1 MILTKSYKNKEI
13 HYADKIITTDGHVI
27 HFEVKGV
34 PLDTPAIFLHG
45 GPGARVVPA
54 HYDFFNP
61 KLFFS
66 ILFDQR
72 GCGKSKPFCELKNN
86 NIQNLILDMERLREK
101 LGLQKWILF
110 GGSWGS
116 TLALYYAINY
126 PERCL
131 GLVLRG
137 VFLGER
143 KEIDWFLC
151 GMRKF
156 YPEAHKLLLK
166 GLNFSEL
173 ERPTSGEILKRGS
186 ELILSNNEEV
196 SQKASNAW
204 AKYEMSCSTIDYKER
219 EMSGSAALSLA
230 KIELHYFLNNC
241 FLINNEILDNLKYI
255 KNLPIYIIQGRHDPI
270 CPPFTAYKL
279 KNSLPNS
286 NLTIID
292 NAGHSAFETGI
303 KKALITALDD
313 LRNQV

>member
-1 MILTKSYKNKEI
+1 MILTKYNKNKET
-13 HYADKIITTDGHVI
+13 HYTDEINTSDGHLI
-27 HFEVKGV
+27 HFEVRGV
-34 PLDTPAIFLHG
+34 PSGTPVVFLHG
-45 GPGARVVPA
+45 GPGARIVQA

-61 KLFFS
+61 SHFFS

-86 NIQNLILDMERLREK
+86 NIQNLILDMESLREK

-137 VFLGER
+137 VFLGTR
-143 KEIDWFLC
+143 TEIDWFLC

-156 YPEAHKLLLK
+156 YPEAHKLFLN

-173 ERPTSGEILKRGS
+173 VDPTADEILKRGS
-186 ELILSNNEEV
+186 ELIFSNNEEV
-196 SQKASNAW
+196 SQKAANAW
-204 AKYEMSCSTIDYKER
+204 AKYEMSCSTLDYRER
-219 EMSGSAALSLA
+219 EMSGSSALSLA

-241 FLINNEILDNLKYI
+241 FLKDNEILDNVKKI
-255 KNLPIYIIQGRHDPI
+255 KNIPINIIQGRHDTI
-270 CPPFTAYKL
+270 CPPFTALKL
-279 KNSLPNS
+279 RNKLTNSKL
-286 NLTIID
+286 IMVE

-303 KKALITALDD
+303 KNALIKSISEIL
-313 LRNQV
+313 

>member
-13 HYADKIITTDGHVI
+13 HYDDKIITSDGHEI
-27 HFEVKGV
+27 YFEVKGNSSS
-34 PLDTPAIFLHG
+34 TPVVFLHG

-54 HYDFFNP
+54 HFDFFNP

-86 NIQNLILDMERLREK
+86 NIQNLILDMERIREK

-137 VFLGER
+137 VFLGTR
-143 KEIDWFLC
+143 NEIDWFLC

-173 ERPTSGEILKRGS
+173 EQPTSDEILKRGS
-186 ELILSNNEEV
+186 ELIFSKNEEV
-196 SQKASNAW
+196 SQKAANAW
-204 AKYEMSCSTIDYKER
+204 AKYEMSCSTIDYRER
-219 EMSGSAALSLA
+219 EMSGSSALSLA

-241 FLINNEILDNLKYI
+241 FLKDNEILDNVKKI
-255 KNLPIYIIQGRHDPI
+255 RNIPIYIIQGRHDTI
-270 CPPFTAYKL
+270 CPPFTALKL
-279 KNSLPNS
+279 RNKLTNSKL
-286 NLTIID
+286 IMVE

-303 KKALITALDD
+303 KNALIKSISEIL
-313 LRNQV
+313 

>member
-1 MILTKSYKNKEI
+1 MILTKSSKNKETD
-13 HYADKIITTDGHVI
+13 YADTIITTDGHVI
-27 HFEVKGV
+27 HFEVKGD
-34 PLDTPAIFLHG
+34 PLVTPVIFLHG

-86 NIQNLILDMERLREK
+86 NIQNLILDMERIREK

-137 VFLGER
+137 VFLGTR
-143 KEIDWFLC
+143 NEIDWFLC

-173 ERPTSGEILKRGS
+173 EQPTSDEILKRGS
-186 ELILSNNEEV
+186 ELIFSKNEEV
-196 SQKASNAW
+196 SQKAANAW
-204 AKYEMSCSTIDYKER
+204 AKYEMSCSTLDYRER
-219 EMSGSAALSLA
+219 EMSGSSALSLA

-241 FLINNEILDNLKYI
+241 FLKDNELLDNLNKI
-255 KNLPIYIIQGRHDPI
+255 KNIPINIIQGRHDTI
-270 CPPFTAYKL
+270 CPPFTALKL
-279 KNSLPNS
+279 RNKLTNSKL
-286 NLTIID
+286 IMVE

-303 KKALITALDD
+303 KNALIKSISEIL
-313 LRNQV
+313 

>member
-1 MILTKSYKNKEI
+1 MTLTKSYKNKEI
-13 HYADKIITTDGHVI
+13 QYADKIITTDGQVI
-27 HFEVKGV
+27 HFEVKGD
-34 PLDTPAIFLHG
+34 PLYTPVVFLHG

-86 NIQNLILDMERLREK
+86 NIQNLILDMERIREK

-137 VFLGER
+137 VFLGTR
-143 KEIDWFLC
+143 NEIDWFLC

-173 ERPTSGEILKRGS
+173 EQPTSDEILKRGS
-186 ELILSNNEEV
+186 ELIFSKNEEV
-196 SQKASNAW
+196 SQKAANAW
-204 AKYEMSCSTIDYKER
+204 AKYEMSCSTIDYRER
-219 EMSGSAALSLA
+219 EMSGSSALSLA

-241 FLINNEILDNLKYI
+241 FLKDNEILDNVKKI
-255 KNLPIYIIQGRHDPI
+255 RNIPIYIIQGRHDTI
-270 CPPFTAYKL
+270 CPPFTALKL
-279 KNSLPNS
+279 RNKLTNSKL
-286 NLTIID
+286 IMVE

-303 KKALITALDD
+303 KNALIKSISEIL
-313 LRNQV
+313 

>member
-13 HYADKIITTDGHVI
+13 HYDDKIITSDGHEI
-27 HFEVKGV
+27 YFEVKGNSSS
-34 PLDTPAIFLHG
+34 TPVVFLHG

-54 HYDFFNP
+54 QYDFFNP

-86 NIQNLILDMERLREK
+86 NIQNLILDMERIREK
-101 LGLQKWILF
+101 LGLKKWILF

-126 PERCL
+126 PDRCL

-137 VFLGER
+137 VFLGTR
-143 KEIDWFLC
+143 NEIDWFLC

-173 ERPTSGEILKRGS
+173 EQPTSDEILKRGS
-186 ELILSNNEEV
+186 ELIFSNNEEV
-196 SQKASNAW
+196 SQKAANAW
-204 AKYEMSCSTIDYKER
+204 AKYEMSCSTLDYRER
-219 EMSGSAALSLA
+219 EMSGNSALSLA

-241 FLINNEILDNLKYI
+241 FLKDNEILDNVKKI
-255 KNLPIYIIQGRHDPI
+255 RNIPIYIIQGRHDTI
-270 CPPFTAYKL
+270 CPPFTALKL
-279 KNSLPNS
+279 RNKLTNSKL
-286 NLTIID
+286 IMVE

-303 KKALITALDD
+303 KNALIKSISEIL
-313 LRNQV
+313 

>member
-13 HYADKIITTDGHVI
+13 HYDDKIITSDGHEI
-27 HFEVKGV
+27 YFEVKGNSSS
-34 PLDTPAIFLHG
+34 TPVVFLHG
-45 GPGARVVPA
+45 GPGARIVPA
-54 HYDFFNP
+54 HFDFFNP

-86 NIQNLILDMERLREK
+86 NIQNLILDMERIREK

-137 VFLGER
+137 VFLGTR
-143 KEIDWFLC
+143 NEIDWFLC

-173 ERPTSGEILKRGS
+173 EQPTSDEILKRGS
-186 ELILSNNEEV
+186 ELIFSKNEEV
-196 SQKASNAW
+196 SQKAANAW
-204 AKYEMSCSTIDYKER
+204 AKYEMSCSTIDYRER
-219 EMSGSAALSLA
+219 EMSGSSALSLA

-241 FLINNEILDNLKYI
+241 FLKDNEILDNVKKI
-255 KNLPIYIIQGRHDPI
+255 RNIPIYIIQGRHDTI
-270 CPPFTAYKL
+270 CPPFTALKL
-279 KNSLPNS
+279 RNKLTNSKL
-286 NLTIID
+286 IMVE

-303 KKALITALDD
+303 KNALIKSISEIL
-313 LRNQV
+313 

>member
-13 HYADKIITTDGHVI
+13 HYDDKIITSDGHEI
-27 HFEVKGV
+27 YFEVKGNSSS
-34 PLDTPAIFLHG
+34 TPVVFLHG
-45 GPGARVVPA
+45 GPGARIVPA
-54 HYDFFNP
+54 HFDFFNP

-86 NIQNLILDMERLREK
+86 NIQNLILDMERIREK
-101 LGLQKWILF
+101 LGLKKWILF

-137 VFLGER
+137 VFLGTR
-143 KEIDWFLC
+143 NEIDWFLC

-173 ERPTSGEILKRGS
+173 EQPTSDEILKRGS
-186 ELILSNNEEV
+186 ELIFSKNEEV
-196 SQKASNAW
+196 SQKAANAW
-204 AKYEMSCSTIDYKER
+204 AKYEMSCSTLDYRER
-219 EMSGSAALSLA
+219 EMSGNSALSLA

-241 FLINNEILDNLKYI
+241 FLKDNEILDNVKKI
-255 KNLPIYIIQGRHDPI
+255 RNIPIYIIQGRHDTI
-270 CPPFTAYKL
+270 CPPFTALKL
-279 KNSLPNS
+279 RNKLTNSKL
-286 NLTIID
+286 IMVE

-303 KKALITALDD
+303 KNALIKSISEIL
-313 LRNQV
+313 

>member
-13 HYADKIITTDGHVI
+13 HFADKIITTDGHII
-27 HFEVKGV
+27 HFEVKGD
-34 PLDTPAIFLHG
+34 PLVTPVVFLHG

-86 NIQNLILDMERLREK
+86 NIQNLILDMERIREK

-137 VFLGER
+137 VFLGTR
-143 KEIDWFLC
+143 NEIDWFLC

-173 ERPTSGEILKRGS
+173 EQPTSDEILKRGS
-186 ELILSNNEEV
+186 ELIFSKNEEV
-196 SQKASNAW
+196 SQKAANAW
-204 AKYEMSCSTIDYKER
+204 AKYEMSCSTLDYRER
-219 EMSGSAALSLA
+219 EMSGSSALSLA

-241 FLINNEILDNLKYI
+241 FLKDNEILDNVKKI
-255 KNLPIYIIQGRHDPI
+255 KNIPINIIQGRHDTI
-270 CPPFTAYKL
+270 CPPFTALKL
-279 KNSLPNS
+279 RNKLSNSKL
-286 NLTIID
+286 IMVE

-303 KKALITALDD
+303 KNALIKSISEIL
-313 LRNQV
+313 

>member
-1 MILTKSYKNKEI
+1 MILTKSYKNNEI
-13 HYADKIITTDGHVI
+13 QYNDKIITSDGHEI
-27 HFEVKGV
+27 YFEVKGNSSS
-34 PLDTPAIFLHG
+34 TPVVFLHG

-86 NIQNLILDMERLREK
+86 NIQNLILDMERIREK

-137 VFLGER
+137 VFLGTR
-143 KEIDWFLC
+143 NEIDWFLC

-173 ERPTSGEILKRGS
+173 EQPTSDEILKRGS
-186 ELILSNNEEV
+186 ELIFSKNEEV
-196 SQKASNAW
+196 SQKAANAW
-204 AKYEMSCSTIDYKER
+204 AKYEMSCSTLDYRER
-219 EMSGSAALSLA
+219 EMSGNSALSLA

-241 FLINNEILDNLKYI
+241 FLKDNEILDNVKKI
-255 KNLPIYIIQGRHDPI
+255 RNIPIYIIQGRHDTI
-270 CPPFTAYKL
+270 CPPFTALKL
-279 KNSLPNS
+279 RNKLTNSKL
-286 NLTIID
+286 IMVE

-303 KKALITALDD
+303 KNALIKSISEIL
-313 LRNQV
+313 

>member
-13 HYADKIITTDGHVI
+13 HYNDKIITSDGHEI
-27 HFEVKGV
+27 YFEVKGNSSS
-34 PLDTPAIFLHG
+34 TPVVFLHG

-54 HYDFFNP
+54 HFDFFNP

-86 NIQNLILDMERLREK
+86 NIQNLILDMERIREK

-137 VFLGER
+137 VFLGTR
-143 KEIDWFLC
+143 NEIDWFLC

-173 ERPTSGEILKRGS
+173 EQPTSDEILKRGS
-186 ELILSNNEEV
+186 ELIFSKNEEV
-196 SQKASNAW
+196 SQKAANAW
-204 AKYEMSCSTIDYKER
+204 AKYEMSCSTLDYKER
-219 EMSGSAALSLA
+219 EMSGNSALSLA

-241 FLINNEILDNLKYI
+241 FLKDNEILDNVKKI
-255 KNLPIYIIQGRHDPI
+255 RNIPIYIIQGRHDTI
-270 CPPFTAYKL
+270 CPPFTALKL
-279 KNSLPNS
+279 RNKLTNSKL
-286 NLTIID
+286 IMVE

-303 KKALITALDD
+303 KNALIKSISEIL
-313 LRNQV
+313 

>member
-13 HYADKIITTDGHVI
+13 HYNDKIITSDGHEI
-27 HFEVKGV
+27 YFEVKGNSSS
-34 PLDTPAIFLHG
+34 TPVVFLHG

-86 NIQNLILDMERLREK
+86 NIQNLILDMERIREK

-137 VFLGER
+137 VFLGTR
-143 KEIDWFLC
+143 NEIDWFLC

-173 ERPTSGEILKRGS
+173 EQPTSDEILKRGS
-186 ELILSNNEEV
+186 ELIFSKNEEV
-196 SQKASNAW
+196 SQKAANAW
-204 AKYEMSCSTIDYKER
+204 AKYEMSCSTLDYRER
-219 EMSGSAALSLA
+219 EMSGNSALSLA

-241 FLINNEILDNLKYI
+241 FLKDNEILDNVKKI
-255 KNLPIYIIQGRHDPI
+255 RNIPIYIIQGRHDTI
-270 CPPFTAYKL
+270 CPPFTALKL
-279 KNSLPNS
+279 RNKLTNSKL
-286 NLTIID
+286 IMVE

-303 KKALITALDD
+303 KNALIKSISEIL
-313 LRNQV
+313 

>member
-13 HYADKIITTDGHVI
+13 HYDDKIITSDGHEI
-27 HFEVKGV
+27 YFEVKGNSSS
-34 PLDTPAIFLHG
+34 TPVVFLHG

-54 HYDFFNP
+54 HFDFFNP

-86 NIQNLILDMERLREK
+86 NIQNLILDMERIREK

-126 PERCL
+126 PDRCL

-137 VFLGER
+137 VFLGTR
-143 KEIDWFLC
+143 NEIDWFLC

-173 ERPTSGEILKRGS
+173 EQPTSDEILKRGS
-186 ELILSNNEEV
+186 ELIFSKNEEV
-196 SQKASNAW
+196 SQKAANAW
-204 AKYEMSCSTIDYKER
+204 AKYEMSCSTLDYRER
-219 EMSGSAALSLA
+219 EMSGSSALSLA

-241 FLINNEILDNLKYI
+241 FLKDNEILDNVKKI
-255 KNLPIYIIQGRHDPI
+255 RNIPIYIIQGRHDTI
-270 CPPFTAYKL
+270 CPPFTALKL
-279 KNSLPNS
+279 RNKLTNSKL
-286 NLTIID
+286 IMVE

-303 KKALITALDD
+303 KNALIKSISEIL
-313 LRNQV
+313 

>member
-1 MILTKSYKNKEI
+1 MILTKYNKNKET
-13 HYADKIITTDGHVI
+13 HYTDEINTSDGHLI
-27 HFEVKGV
+27 HFEVRGV
-34 PLDTPAIFLHG
+34 SSGTPVVFLHG
-45 GPGARVVPA
+45 GPGARIVQA

-61 KLFFS
+61 SHFFS

-86 NIQNLILDMERLREK
+86 NIQNLILDMESLREK

-137 VFLGER
+137 VFLGTR
-143 KEIDWFLC
+143 TEIDWFLC

-156 YPEAHKLLLK
+156 YPEAHKLFLN

-173 ERPTSGEILKRGS
+173 VDPTADEILKRGS
-186 ELILSNNEEV
+186 ELIFSNNEEV
-196 SQKASNAW
+196 SQKAANAW
-204 AKYEMSCSTIDYKER
+204 AKYEMSCSTLDYRER
-219 EMSGSAALSLA
+219 EMSGSSALSLA

-241 FLINNEILDNLKYI
+241 FLKDNEILNNVNKI
-255 KNLPIYIIQGRHDPI
+255 KNIPINIIQGRHDTI
-270 CPPFTAYKL
+270 CPPFTALKL
-279 KNSLPNS
+279 RNKLTNSKL
-286 NLTIID
+286 IMVE
-292 NAGHSAFETGI
+292 NAGHSAFEIGI
-303 KKALITALDD
+303 KNALIKSISEIL
-313 LRNQV
+313 

>member
-13 HYADKIITTDGHVI
+13 HYNDKIITSDGHEI
-27 HFEVKGV
+27 YFEVKGNSSS
-34 PLDTPAIFLHG
+34 TPVVFLHG

-86 NIQNLILDMERLREK
+86 NIQNLILDMERIREK
-101 LGLQKWILF
+101 LGLKKWILF

-137 VFLGER
+137 VFLGTR
-143 KEIDWFLC
+143 NEIDWFLC

-173 ERPTSGEILKRGS
+173 EQPTSDEILKRGS
-186 ELILSNNEEV
+186 ELIFSKNEEV
-196 SQKASNAW
+196 SQKAANAW
-204 AKYEMSCSTIDYKER
+204 AKYEMSCSTIDYRER
-219 EMSGSAALSLA
+219 EMSGSSALSLA

-241 FLINNEILDNLKYI
+241 FLKDNEILNNVNKI
-255 KNLPIYIIQGRHDPI
+255 KNIPINIIQGRHDTI
-270 CPPFTAYKL
+270 CPPFTALKL
-279 KNSLPNS
+279 RNKLTNSKL
-286 NLTIID
+286 IMVE

-303 KKALITALDD
+303 KNALIKSISEIL
-313 LRNQV
+313 

>member
-13 HYADKIITTDGHVI
+13 HYNDKIITSDGHEI
-27 HFEVKGV
+27 YFEVKGNSSS
-34 PLDTPAIFLHG
+34 TPVVFLHG

-86 NIQNLILDMERLREK
+86 NIQNLILDMERIREK

-137 VFLGER
+137 VFLGTR
-143 KEIDWFLC
+143 NEIDWFLC

-173 ERPTSGEILKRGS
+173 EQPTSDEILKRGS
-186 ELILSNNEEV
+186 ELIFSKNEEV
-196 SQKASNAW
+196 SQKAANAW
-204 AKYEMSCSTIDYKER
+204 AKYEMSCSTLDYKER
-219 EMSGSAALSLA
+219 EMSVGSALSLA

-241 FLINNEILDNLKYI
+241 FLKDNEILNNVNKI
-255 KNLPIYIIQGRHDPI
+255 KNIPINIIQGRHDTI
-270 CPPFTAYKL
+270 CPPFTALKL
-279 KNSLPNS
+279 RNKLTNSKL
-286 NLTIID
+286 IMVE

-303 KKALITALDD
+303 KNALIKSISEIL
-313 LRNQV
+313 

>member
-13 HYADKIITTDGHVI
+13 HYDDKIITSDGHEI
-27 HFEVKGV
+27 YFEVKGNSSS
-34 PLDTPAIFLHG
+34 TPVVFLHG

-86 NIQNLILDMERLREK
+86 NIQNLILDMERIREK

-137 VFLGER
+137 VFLGTR
-143 KEIDWFLC
+143 NEIDWFLC

-173 ERPTSGEILKRGS
+173 EQPTSDEILKRGS
-186 ELILSNNEEV
+186 ELIFSKNEEV
-196 SQKASNAW
+196 SQKAANAW
-204 AKYEMSCSTIDYKER
+204 AKYEMSCSTIDYRER
-219 EMSGSAALSLA
+219 EMSGSSALSLA

-241 FLINNEILDNLKYI
+241 FLKDNEILNNVNKI
-255 KNLPIYIIQGRHDPI
+255 KNIPINIIQGRHDTI
-270 CPPFTAYKL
+270 CPPFTALKL
-279 KNSLPNS
+279 RNKLTNSKL
-286 NLTIID
+286 IMVE

-303 KKALITALDD
+303 KNALIKSISEIL
-313 LRNQV
+313 

>member
-1 MILTKSYKNKEI
+1 MILTKYNKNKET
-13 HYADKIITTDGHVI
+13 HYTDEINTSDGHLI
-27 HFEVKGV
+27 HFEVRGV
-34 PLDTPAIFLHG
+34 PSGTPVVFLHG
-45 GPGARVVPA
+45 GPGARIVQA

-61 KLFFS
+61 SHFFS

-86 NIQNLILDMERLREK
+86 NIQNLILDMESLREK

-137 VFLGER
+137 VFLGTR
-143 KEIDWFLC
+143 TEIDWFLC
-151 GMRKF
+151 GMSKF
-156 YPEAHKLLLK
+156 YPEAHKLFLN

-173 ERPTSGEILKRGS
+173 VDPTADEILKRGS
-186 ELILSNNEEV
+186 ELIFSNNEEV
-196 SQKASNAW
+196 SQKAANAW
-204 AKYEMSCSTIDYKER
+204 AKYEMSCSTLDYRER
-219 EMSGSAALSLA
+219 EMSGSSALSLA

-241 FLINNEILDNLKYI
+241 FLKDNEILDNVKKI
-255 KNLPIYIIQGRHDPI
+255 KNIPINIIQGRHDTI
-270 CPPFTAYKL
+270 CPPFTALKL
-279 KNSLPNS
+279 RNKLTNSKL
-286 NLTIID
+286 IMVE

-303 KKALITALDD
+303 KNALIKSISEIL
-313 LRNQV
+313 

>member
-13 HYADKIITTDGHVI
+13 HYDDKIITSDGHEI
-27 HFEVKGV
+27 YFEVKGNSSS
-34 PLDTPAIFLHG
+34 TPVVFLHG

-54 HYDFFNP
+54 HFDFFNP

-86 NIQNLILDMERLREK
+86 NIQNLILDMERIREK

-137 VFLGER
+137 VFLGTR
-143 KEIDWFLC
+143 NEIDWFLC

-173 ERPTSGEILKRGS
+173 EQPTSDEILKRGS
-186 ELILSNNEEV
+186 ELIFSKNEEV
-196 SQKASNAW
+196 SQKAANAW
-204 AKYEMSCSTIDYKER
+204 AKYEMSCSTLDYRER
-219 EMSGSAALSLA
+219 EMSGSSALSLA

-241 FLINNEILDNLKYI
+241 FLKDNEILDNVKKI
-255 KNLPIYIIQGRHDPI
+255 RNIPIYIIQGRHDTI
-270 CPPFTAYKL
+270 CPPFTALKL
-279 KNSLPNS
+279 RNKLTNSKL
-286 NLTIID
+286 IMVE

-303 KKALITALDD
+303 KNALIKSISEIL
-313 LRNQV
+313 

>member
-13 HYADKIITTDGHVI
+13 HYDDKIITSDGHEI
-27 HFEVKGV
+27 YFEVKGNSSS
-34 PLDTPAIFLHG
+34 TPVVFLHG

-137 VFLGER
+137 VFLGTR
-143 KEIDWFLC
+143 NEIDWFLC

-173 ERPTSGEILKRGS
+173 EQPTSDEILKRGS
-186 ELILSNNEEV
+186 ELIFSKNEEV
-196 SQKASNAW
+196 SQKAANAW
-204 AKYEMSCSTIDYKER
+204 AKYEMSCSTLDYRER
-219 EMSGSAALSLA
+219 EMSGNSALSLA

-241 FLINNEILDNLKYI
+241 FLKDNEILDNVKKI
-255 KNLPIYIIQGRHDPI
+255 RNIPIYIIQGRHDTI
-270 CPPFTAYKL
+270 CPPFTALKL
-279 KNSLPNS
+279 RNKLTNSKL
-286 NLTIID
+286 IMVE

-303 KKALITALDD
+303 KNALIKSISEIL
-313 LRNQV
+313 

>member
-13 HYADKIITTDGHVI
+13 HYNDKIITSDGHEI
-27 HFEVKGV
+27 YFEVKGNSSS
-34 PLDTPAIFLHG
+34 TPVVFLHG

-54 HYDFFNP
+54 HFDFFNP

-86 NIQNLILDMERLREK
+86 NIQNLILDMERIREK

-137 VFLGER
+137 VFLGTR
-143 KEIDWFLC
+143 NEIDWFLC

-173 ERPTSGEILKRGS
+173 EQPTSDEILKRGS
-186 ELILSNNEEV
+186 ELIFSKNEEV
-196 SQKASNAW
+196 SQKAANAW
-204 AKYEMSCSTIDYKER
+204 AKYEMSCSTLDYRER
-219 EMSGSAALSLA
+219 EMSGSSALSLA

-241 FLINNEILDNLKYI
+241 FLKDNEILDNVKKI
-255 KNLPIYIIQGRHDPI
+255 RNIPIYIIQGRHDTI
-270 CPPFTAYKL
+270 CPPFTALKL
-279 KNSLPNS
+279 RNKLTNSKL
-286 NLTIID
+286 IMVE

-303 KKALITALDD
+303 KNALIKSISEIL
-313 LRNQV
+313 

>member
-13 HYADKIITTDGHVI
+13 HYDDKIITSDGHEI
-27 HFEVKGV
+27 YFEVKGNSSS
-34 PLDTPAIFLHG
+34 TPVVFLHG

-54 HYDFFNP
+54 HFDFFNP

-86 NIQNLILDMERLREK
+86 NIQNLILDMERIREK

-137 VFLGER
+137 VFLGTR
-143 KEIDWFLC
+143 NEIDWFLC

-173 ERPTSGEILKRGS
+173 EQPTSDEILKRGS
-186 ELILSNNEEV
+186 ELIFSKNEEV
-196 SQKASNAW
+196 SQKAANAW
-204 AKYEMSCSTIDYKER
+204 AKYEMSCSTLDYRER
-219 EMSGSAALSLA
+219 EMSGNSALSLA

-241 FLINNEILDNLKYI
+241 FLKDNEILDNVKKI
-255 KNLPIYIIQGRHDPI
+255 RNIPIYIIQGRHDTI
-270 CPPFTAYKL
+270 CPPFTALKL
-279 KNSLPNS
+279 RNKLTNSKL
-286 NLTIID
+286 IMVE

-303 KKALITALDD
+303 KNALIKSISEIL
-313 LRNQV
+313 

>member
-1 MILTKSYKNKEI
+1 MILTKSNKNKEI

-27 HFEVKGV
+27 HFEVKGD
-34 PLDTPAIFLHG
+34 PLDTPVIFLHG

-86 NIQNLILDMERLREK
+86 NIQNLILDMESLREK

-137 VFLGER
+137 VFLGTR
-143 KEIDWFLC
+143 TEIDWFLC

-156 YPEAHKLLLK
+156 YPEAHKLFLN
-166 GLNFSEL
+166 GLNFSESAN
-173 ERPTSGEILKRGS
+173 PTSDEILKRGS
-186 ELILSNNEEV
+186 ELIFSNNEEV
-196 SQKASNAW
+196 SQKAANAW
-204 AKYEMSCSTIDYKER
+204 AKYEMSCSTLDYRER
-219 EMSGSAALSLA
+219 EMSGSSALSLA

-241 FLINNEILDNLKYI
+241 FLKDNEILDNVKKI
-255 KNLPIYIIQGRHDPI
+255 KNIPINIIQGRHDTI
-270 CPPFTAYKL
+270 CPPFTALKL
-279 KNSLPNS
+279 RNKLTNSKL
-286 NLTIID
+286 IMVE

-303 KKALITALDD
+303 KNALIKSISEIL
-313 LRNQV
+313 

>member
-1 MILTKSYKNKEI
+1 MILTKSNKNKEI
-13 HYADKIITTDGHVI
+13 HYADKIITIDGHVI
-27 HFEVKGV
+27 HFEVKGDPGNTAV
-34 PLDTPAIFLHG
+34 VFLHG

-54 HYDFFNP
+54 HYDFFDP

-86 NIQNLILDMERLREK
+86 NIQNLILDMESLREK

-137 VFLGER
+137 VFLGTR
-143 KEIDWFLC
+143 TEIDWFLC

-156 YPEAHKLLLK
+156 YPEAHKLFLN
-166 GLNFSEL
+166 GLNFSVSVD
-173 ERPTSGEILKRGS
+173 PTADEILKRGS
-186 ELILSNNEEV
+186 ELIFSNNEEV
-196 SQKASNAW
+196 SQKAANAW
-204 AKYEMSCSTIDYKER
+204 AKYEMSCSTLDYRER
-219 EMSGSAALSLA
+219 EMSGSSALSLA

-241 FLINNEILDNLKYI
+241 FLKDNEILNNVNKI
-255 KNLPIYIIQGRHDPI
+255 KNIPINIIQGRHDTI
-270 CPPFTAYKL
+270 CPPFTALKL
-279 KNSLPNS
+279 RNKLTNSKL
-286 NLTIID
+286 IMVE

-303 KKALITALDD
+303 KNALIKSISEIL
-313 LRNQV
+313 

>member
-13 HYADKIITTDGHVI
+13 HYDDKIITSDGHEI
-27 HFEVKGV
+27 YFEVKGNSSS
-34 PLDTPAIFLHG
+34 TPVVFLHG
-45 GPGARVVPA
+45 
-54 HYDFFNP
+54 
-61 KLFFS
+61 
-66 ILFDQR
+66 FDQR

-86 NIQNLILDMERLREK
+86 NIQNLILDMERIREK

-137 VFLGER
+137 VFLGTR
-143 KEIDWFLC
+143 NEIDWFLC

-173 ERPTSGEILKRGS
+173 EQPTSDEILKRGS
-186 ELILSNNEEV
+186 ELIFSKNEEV
-196 SQKASNAW
+196 SQKAANAW
-204 AKYEMSCSTIDYKER
+204 AKYEMSCSTIDYRER
-219 EMSGSAALSLA
+219 EMSGSSALSLA

-241 FLINNEILDNLKYI
+241 FLKDNEILDNVKKI
-255 KNLPIYIIQGRHDPI
+255 RNIPIYIIQGRHDTI
-270 CPPFTAYKL
+270 CPPFTALKL
-279 KNSLPNS
+279 RNKLTNSKL
-286 NLTIID
+286 IMVE

-303 KKALITALDD
+303 KNALIKSISEIL
-313 LRNQV
+313 

>member
-13 HYADKIITTDGHVI
+13 HYDDKIITSDGHEI
-27 HFEVKGV
+27 YFEVKGNSSS
-34 PLDTPAIFLHG
+34 TPVVFLHG

-86 NIQNLILDMERLREK
+86 NIQNLILDMERIREK

-126 PERCL
+126 PDRCL

-137 VFLGER
+137 VFLGTR
-143 KEIDWFLC
+143 NEIDWFLC

-173 ERPTSGEILKRGS
+173 EQPTSDEILKRGS
-186 ELILSNNEEV
+186 ELIFSKNEEV
-196 SQKASNAW
+196 SQKAANAW
-204 AKYEMSCSTIDYKER
+204 AKYEMSCSTLDYRER
-219 EMSGSAALSLA
+219 EMSGSSALSLA

-241 FLINNEILDNLKYI
+241 FLKDNEILDNVKKI
-255 KNLPIYIIQGRHDPI
+255 RNIPIYIIQGRHDTI
-270 CPPFTAYKL
+270 CPPFTALKL
-279 KNSLPNS
+279 RNKLTNSKL
-286 NLTIID
+286 IMVE

-303 KKALITALDD
+303 KNALIKSISEIL
-313 LRNQV
+313 

>member
-13 HYADKIITTDGHVI
+13 HYDDKIITSDGHEI
-27 HFEVKGV
+27 YFEVKGNSSS
-34 PLDTPAIFLHG
+34 TPVVFLHG

-86 NIQNLILDMERLREK
+86 NIQNLILDMERIREK

-137 VFLGER
+137 VFLGTR
-143 KEIDWFLC
+143 NEIDWFLC

-173 ERPTSGEILKRGS
+173 EQPTSDEILKRGS
-186 ELILSNNEEV
+186 ELIFSKNEEV
-196 SQKASNAW
+196 SQKAANAW
-204 AKYEMSCSTIDYKER
+204 AKYEMSCSTIDYRER
-219 EMSGSAALSLA
+219 EMSGSSALSLA

-241 FLINNEILDNLKYI
+241 FLKDNEILDNVKKI
-255 KNLPIYIIQGRHDPI
+255 RNIPIYIIQGRHDTI
-270 CPPFTAYKL
+270 CPPFTALKL
-279 KNSLPNS
+279 RNKLTNSKL
-286 NLTIID
+286 IMVE

-303 KKALITALDD
+303 KNALIKSISEIL
-313 LRNQV
+313 

>member
-13 HYADKIITTDGHVI
+13 HYNDKIITSDGHEI
-27 HFEVKGV
+27 YFEVKGNSSS
-34 PLDTPAIFLHG
+34 TPVVFLHG

-72 GCGKSKPFCELKNN
+72 GCGKSEPFCELKNN
-86 NIQNLILDMERLREK
+86 NIQNLILDMERIREK
-101 LGLQKWILF
+101 LDIEKWILF

-137 VFLGER
+137 VFLGTRE
-143 KEIDWFLC
+143 EIDWFLC
-151 GMRKF
+151 GMQKF
-156 YPEAHKLLLK
+156 YPEAHQLFLN

-173 ERPTSGEILKRGS
+173 ERPTSVEILKRGS
-186 ELILSNNEEV
+186 ELIFSNNEEV
-196 SQKASNAW
+196 SQKAANAW
-204 AKYEMSCSTIDYKER
+204 AKYEMSCSTIDYRER
-219 EMSGSAALSLA
+219 EMSGSSALSLA

-241 FLINNEILDNLKYI
+241 FLKDNEILNNVNKI
-255 KNLPIYIIQGRHDPI
+255 KNLPINIIQGRHDTI
-270 CPPFTAYKL
+270 CPPFTALKL
-279 KNSLPNS
+279 RNKLTNSKL
-286 NLTIID
+286 IMVE

-303 KKALITALDD
+303 KNALIKSISEIL
-313 LRNQV
+313 

>member
-13 HYADKIITTDGHVI
+13 HYDDKIITSDGHEI
-27 HFEVKGV
+27 YFEVKGNSSS
-34 PLDTPAIFLHG
+34 TPVVFLHG

-54 HYDFFNP
+54 HFDFFNP

-86 NIQNLILDMERLREK
+86 NIHNLILDMERIREK

-137 VFLGER
+137 VFLGTR
-143 KEIDWFLC
+143 NEIDWFLC

-173 ERPTSGEILKRGS
+173 EQPTSDEILKRGS
-186 ELILSNNEEV
+186 ELIFSKNEEV
-196 SQKASNAW
+196 SQKAANAW
-204 AKYEMSCSTIDYKER
+204 AKYEMSCSTLDYRER
-219 EMSGSAALSLA
+219 EMSGSSALSLA

-241 FLINNEILDNLKYI
+241 FLKDNEILDNVKKI
-255 KNLPIYIIQGRHDPI
+255 RNIPIYIIQGRHDTI
-270 CPPFTAYKL
+270 CPPFTALKL
-279 KNSLPNS
+279 RNKLTNSKL
-286 NLTIID
+286 IMVE

-303 KKALITALDD
+303 KNALIKSISEIL
-313 LRNQV
+313 

>member
-1 MILTKSYKNKEI
+1 MILTKINKNKEI
-13 HYADKIITTDGHVI
+13 HYADKIITTDGHII
-27 HFEVKGV
+27 HFEVKGD
-34 PLDTPAIFLHG
+34 PLDTPVVFLHG

-61 KLFFS
+61 KFFFS

-86 NIQNLILDMERLREK
+86 NIQNLILDMERIREK

-137 VFLGER
+137 VFLGTR
-143 KEIDWFLC
+143 NEIDWFLC

-173 ERPTSGEILKRGS
+173 EQPTSDEILKRGS
-186 ELILSNNEEV
+186 ELIFSKNEEV
-196 SQKASNAW
+196 SQKAANAW
-204 AKYEMSCSTIDYKER
+204 AKYEMSCSTLDYRER
-219 EMSGSAALSLA
+219 EMSGSSALSLA

-241 FLINNEILDNLKYI
+241 FLKDNEILDNVKKI
-255 KNLPIYIIQGRHDPI
+255 RNIPIYIIQGRHDTI
-270 CPPFTAYKL
+270 CPPFTALKL
-279 KNSLPNS
+279 RNKLTNSKL
-286 NLTIID
+286 IMVE

-303 KKALITALDD
+303 KNALIKSISEIL
-313 LRNQV
+313 

>member
-13 HYADKIITTDGHVI
+13 HYDDKIITSDGHEI
-27 HFEVKGV
+27 YFEVKGNSSS
-34 PLDTPAIFLHG
+34 TPVVFLHG

-86 NIQNLILDMERLREK
+86 NIQNLILDMERIREK

-137 VFLGER
+137 VFLGTR
-143 KEIDWFLC
+143 NEIDWFLC

-173 ERPTSGEILKRGS
+173 EQPTSDEILKRGS
-186 ELILSNNEEV
+186 ELIFSNNEEV
-196 SQKASNAW
+196 SQKAANAW
-204 AKYEMSCSTIDYKER
+204 AKYEMSCSTLDYKER
-219 EMSGSAALSLA
+219 EMSGGSALSLA

-241 FLINNEILDNLKYI
+241 FLKDNEILNNVNKI
-255 KNLPIYIIQGRHDPI
+255 KNIPINIIQGRHDTI
-270 CPPFTAYKL
+270 CPPFTALKL
-279 KNSLPNS
+279 RNKLTNSKL
-286 NLTIID
+286 IMVE

-303 KKALITALDD
+303 KNALIKSISEIL
-313 LRNQV
+313 

>member
-13 HYADKIITTDGHVI
+13 HYDDKIITSDGHEI
-27 HFEVKGV
+27 YFEVKGNSSS
-34 PLDTPAIFLHG
+34 TPVVFLHG

-54 HYDFFNP
+54 HFDFFNP

-86 NIQNLILDMERLREK
+86 NIQNLILDMERIREK
-101 LGLQKWILF
+101 LGLKKWILF

-126 PERCL
+126 PDRCL

-137 VFLGER
+137 VFLGTR
-143 KEIDWFLC
+143 NEIDWFLC

-173 ERPTSGEILKRGS
+173 EQPTSDEILKRGS
-186 ELILSNNEEV
+186 ELIFSKNEEV
-196 SQKASNAW
+196 SQKAANAW
-204 AKYEMSCSTIDYKER
+204 AKYEMSCSTLDYRER
-219 EMSGSAALSLA
+219 EMSGSSALSLA

-241 FLINNEILDNLKYI
+241 FLKDNEILDNVKKI
-255 KNLPIYIIQGRHDPI
+255 RNIPIYIIQGRHDTI
-270 CPPFTAYKL
+270 CPPFTALKL
-279 KNSLPNS
+279 RNKLTNSKL
-286 NLTIID
+286 IMVE

-303 KKALITALDD
+303 KNAFIKSISEIL
-313 LRNQV
+313 

>member
-13 HYADKIITTDGHVI
+13 HYNDKIITSDGHEI
-27 HFEVKGV
+27 YFEVKGNSSS
-34 PLDTPAIFLHG
+34 TPVVFLHG

-137 VFLGER
+137 VFLGTR
-143 KEIDWFLC
+143 NEIDWFLC

-173 ERPTSGEILKRGS
+173 EQPTSDEILKRGS
-186 ELILSNNEEV
+186 ELIFSKNEEV
-196 SQKASNAW
+196 SQKAANAW

-219 EMSGSAALSLA
+219 EMSGGSALSLA

-241 FLINNEILDNLKYI
+241 FLKDNEILDNVKKI
-255 KNLPIYIIQGRHDPI
+255 RNIPIYIIQGRHDTI
-270 CPPFTAYKL
+270 CPPFTALKL
-279 KNSLPNS
+279 RNKLTNSKL
-286 NLTIID
+286 IMVE

-303 KKALITALDD
+303 KNALIKSISEIL
-313 LRNQV
+313 